1 MKSLI
6 PYKYSKKELRNLQLK
21 NLEIFKVLK
30 KFCEDNK
37 LTIYFCGGCCIGTIR
52 NQGFIPWDDDIDV
65 FMPRDDYEKLKKMW
79 KVKGDV
85 KNYELVIPSKDNFTR
100 NLFITFNDN
109 NTTFIKTHQADL
121 SMNLGIPI
129 DILPLDGCPKSRVKR
144 MIQKFWALLY
154 SIYCAQMA
162 PKNHG
167 KIVTLV
173 GKIMLLIIPI
183 KSLRWKIVKLAEK
196 RMTRY
201 KISDCDY
208 ITELCSGPKA
218 MQREYKKEWFEYA
231 IYKEF
236 EGELMPIPVGYDS
249 YLKMAF
255 GNYMKLPPKE
265 KRVPEHDV
273 IYCDLENSYKKY
285 KGVYYLKGND

>member
-1 MKSLI
+1 M
-6 PYKYSKKELRNLQLK
+6 
-21 NLEIFKVLK
+21 V
-30 KFCEDNK
+30 
-37 LTIYFCGGCCIGTIR
+37 
-52 NQGFIPWDDDIDV
+52 
-65 FMPRDDYEKLKKMW
+65 
-79 KVKGDV
+79 
-85 KNYELVIPSKDNFTR
+85 
-100 NLFITFNDN
+100 
-109 NTTFIKTHQADL
+109 
-121 SMNLGIPI
+121 
-129 DILPLDGCPKSRVKR
+129 
-144 MIQKFWALLY
+144 
-154 SIYCAQMA
+154 

-273 IYCDLENSYKKY
+273 IYCDLNNSYKKY
-285 KGVYYLKGND
+285 KNTGDL